1 MDKFDR
7 DMMEMMEQDANYNP
21 QSVPEEHNYS
31 HDQMSP
37 SEIREFTEHAKWFKE
52 KGFTVKVETD
62 VKRQIKE
69 GVNPL
74 IIEVKKT
81 KEEFTEAKNKG
92 IDELK
97 REIPGMVKKA
107 VVDADIKGIMRKSD
121 AHLTWETWIGRVMLF
136 LLALLG
142 IWLGLMILI
151 KKTHESMGEN
161 IMIMALIGMLLF
173 FGGIGVGKLWGNDKL
188 F

>member
-7 DMMEMMEQDANYNP
+7 DMLEMMEQDENYNP
-21 QSVPEEHNYS
+21 QSVPGEHNYS

-62 VKRQIKE
+62 VNRQIRE
-69 GVNPL
+69 GVTPL
-74 IIEVKKT
+74 IREVK
-81 KEEFTEAKNKG
+81 EARSEFTEAKNKAT
-92 IDELK
+92 DDLEK
-97 REIPGMVKKA
+97 DIPGIVKKA
-107 VVDADIKGIMRKSD
+107 VINADIKGIMRKSD

-151 KKTHESMGEN
+151 KKTHEAMGEN

-173 FGGIGVGKLWGNDKL
+173 FGGMGVGKLWGDDKL